1 MTEDVLFSQEE
12 QIGIITL
19 NRPKALNA
27 LNVAMIMALEQQ
39 LSVWDKADEI
49 KAIVI
54 RAVAGNVFC
63 AGGDVRWLHQ
73 MRDNRAE
80 QLSFFWH
87 EYRLNHMIHNLSK
100 PYIAL
105 MDGMAMGGGVGI
117 ALHGSHPVASE
128 RFVFAMPETSIGLF
142 PDIGASYLLNRCPDA
157 QGVYLGLTGD
167 KLDAHAALRA
177 GLVKHVVSSEYMAE
191 LIDVLK
197 QADLDVDAHST
208 VSQILQEYALHND
221 SADDRQCTAEEV
233 SHLFAKPSL
242 ALIIKALSQHP
253 DVKMQQIALGLSHKS
268 PLSLAVTF
276 EQLKRAKGLSL
287 AQCLAMD
294 YILVGH
300 FMAGHDFYEGIRAL
314 LIDKDK
320 NPGWNPARLDLVN
333 ETQVSDYFT
342 VLEQALDLT

>member
-54 RAVAGNVFC
+54 RAVAGNAFC

-105 MDGMAMGGGVGI
+105 MDGMTMGGGVGI

-191 LIDVLK
+191 LIDTLK
-197 QADLDVDAHST
+197 RADLAADAHSR
-208 VSQILQEYALHND
+208 VSHILQTCALHDD
-221 SADDRQCTAEEV
+221 SANDRHSIDAVNQ
-233 SHLFAKPSL
+233 LFAKPSL
-242 ALIIKALSQHP
+242 ALIINALSNHP

-294 YILVGH
+294 FILVGH

-320 NPGWNPARLDLVN
+320 NPEWNPARLDLVN

>member
-1 MTEDVLFSQEE
+1 MTEDVLFSQED

-19 NRPKALNA
+19 NRSKALNA

-54 RAVAGNVFC
+54 RAVAGNAFC

-105 MDGMAMGGGVGI
+105 MDGMTMGGGVGI

-177 GLVKHVVSSEYMAE
+177 GLVKHVVSSGHMAE
-191 LIDVLK
+191 LIDTLK
-197 QADLDVDAHST
+197 QADLAADAHSR
-208 VSQILQEYALHND
+208 VSQILQTCALHD
-221 SADDRQCTAEEV
+221 YSANDRQSIDAV
-233 SHLFAKPSL
+233 NQLFAKPSL
-242 ALIIKALSQHP
+242 TLIINALSNHP

>member
-54 RAVAGNVFC
+54 RAVAGNAFC

-105 MDGMAMGGGVGI
+105 MDGMTMGGGVGI

-177 GLVKHVVSSEYMAE
+177 GLVKHVVNSGHMAE
-191 LIDVLK
+191 LIDTLK
-197 QADLDVDAHST
+197 RADLAADAHSR
-208 VSQILQEYALHND
+208 VSHILQTCALHDD
-221 SADDRQCTAEEV
+221 SANDRHSIDAVNQ
-233 SHLFAKPSL
+233 LFAKPSL
-242 ALIIKALSQHP
+242 ALIINALSNHP

-294 YILVGH
+294 FILVGH

-320 NPGWNPARLDLVN
+320 NPEWNPARLDLVN

>member
-1 MTEDVLFSQEE
+1 MTEDVLFSQEG
-12 QIGIITL
+12 QIGIISL

-27 LNVAMIMALEQQ
+27 LNLTMIMAIEQQ
-39 LSVWDKADEI
+39 LSVWDKTAAI
-49 KAIVI
+49 KAVVI
-54 RAVAGNVFC
+54 RAVPGNAFC

-73 MRDNRAE
+73 MHDNRAE

-105 MDGMAMGGGVGI
+105 MDGMVMGGGVGI

-142 PDIGASYLLNRCPDA
+142 PDIGASYLLNRSPGA

-167 KLDAHAALRA
+167 KLDAHGALRA
-177 GLVKHVVSSEYMAE
+177 GLVTHVISSEYLAG
-191 LIDVLK
+191 LIDILK
-197 QADLDVDAHST
+197 QADLAVDAHST
-208 VSQILQEYALHND
+208 VSQILQDYALND
-221 SADDRQCTAEEV
+221 DSTADKKATTDAV
-233 SHLFAKPSL
+233 NHLFAKPSL
-242 ALIIKALSQHP
+242 ALIIEGLTHHP
-253 DVKMQQIALGLSHKS
+253 DVKMQQIAEGLSYKS

-294 YILVGH
+294 FILVGH

-320 NPGWNPARLDLVN
+320 NPQWHPARLDLVD
-333 ETQVSDYFT
+333 ESQVCNYFT
-342 VLEQALDLT
+342 PLEHTLDFT